1 MIALLASLRPRAT
14 DWIFSLKTFAAAM
27 TALFIALSCGLEKP
41 FWAMATVYIVSSP
54 MSGALS
60 SKAVYRV
67 LGTIIGATAT
77 VVLVP
82 NLVNAPELLS
92 LVLALWVGGC
102 LAVSLLDRTPRS
114 YVTMLGG
121 YTVALIG
128 FPAVSGP
135 GAVFDTAVARVE
147 EIVLG
152 ITCAGLFGHLLL
164 PRHVGPMVAG
174 RIDAWLKD
182 AGELTLDAFAGVT
195 GAEARG
201 KRARLAADATE
212 LHGLSVH
219 LAYDHSQFRGTTG
232 LMQALRGRMLL
243 LLPLLGGIAARV
255 SSLKQD
261 GALTDDLAQ
270 VLERL
275 SAWTRAGEAVDAQE
289 AAWLRARLADLKPD
303 TGPDA
308 AWAALQQAYLI
319 DRLNLFMDVR
329 EQCRDLW
336 RAVKSG
342 GAALPPGLDGNR
354 RLPPAGTVHRDPRLA
369 VWSGASAMLSILLF
383 CAFWISSGWA
393 DGATG
398 AQMVAVAAC
407 LMAGLDDPAVG
418 ILSFVRG
425 LLVAIAA
432 VCLYAFVILPG
443 TDGFPLL
450 TFMLALYLVPAG
462 TLMSMPGWGGTG
474 LALCL
479 NFSALIGIQERFSA
493 DFAATLNGDMAAVI
507 GMLFAAVV
515 ATLVRSMTVQQA
527 IGRLL
532 RANASDLA
540 AIAQSPAQ
548 VRADPLAVRMLDR
561 LGLIV
566 PRLAKAGPD
575 APEAGHALREVIAA
589 INVADLKRARHALPA
604 GPRRAVEELLG
615 RIAGAARTAGE
626 GTLFDLAMT
635 PVAPPLDDA
644 LGAVLALPSGGRRDE
659 ALTALVALRC
669 ALVPGAA
676 AFRPSAVHES
686 VWKEAV

>member
-128 FPAVSGP
+128 FPAVSDP

-195 GAEARG
+195 GAEARA

-243 LLPLLGGIAARV
+243 LLPLLGTLAYLGLNWSVTGTPFGFTEMQKHWSQGFCWISETLWYVLQNAVSYYDETIRLQLWVPTLVLFPVFFGVLLAVNRRYGRADYLPCIAW
-255 SSLKQD
+255 
-261 GALTDDLAQ
+261 GGLAQ
-270 VLERL
+270 RCAGLEV
-275 SAWTRAGEAVDAQE
+275 GDGV
-289 AAWLRARLADLKPD
+289 RLA
-303 TGPDA
+303 GR
-308 AWAALQQAYLI
+308 LQSRSYTKVEDGVSQQRVAYEVSVMKLEPVE
-319 DRLNLFMDVR
+319 L
-329 EQCRDLW
+329 
-336 RAVKSG
+336 
-342 GAALPPGLDGNR
+342 
-354 RLPPAGTVHRDPRLA
+354 
-369 VWSGASAMLSILLF
+369 
-383 CAFWISSGWA
+383 
-393 DGATG
+393 
-398 AQMVAVAAC
+398 
-407 LMAGLDDPAVG
+407 
-418 ILSFVRG
+418 
-425 LLVAIAA
+425 
-432 VCLYAFVILPG
+432 
-443 TDGFPLL
+443 
-450 TFMLALYLVPAG
+450 
-462 TLMSMPGWGGTG
+462 GGT
-474 LALCL
+474 
-479 NFSALIGIQERFSA
+479 
-493 DFAATLNGDMAAVI
+493 
-507 GMLFAAVV
+507 
-515 ATLVRSMTVQQA
+515 
-527 IGRLL
+527 
-532 RANASDLA
+532 
-540 AIAQSPAQ
+540 
-548 VRADPLAVRMLDR
+548 
-561 LGLIV
+561 
-566 PRLAKAGPD
+566 
-575 APEAGHALREVIAA
+575 
-589 INVADLKRARHALPA
+589 
-604 GPRRAVEELLG
+604 
-615 RIAGAARTAGE
+615 
-626 GTLFDLAMT
+626 
-635 PVAPPLDDA
+635 
-644 LGAVLALPSGGRRDE
+644 
-659 ALTALVALRC
+659 
-669 ALVPGAA
+669 
-676 AFRPSAVHES
+676 
-686 VWKEAV
+686 